1 MKILFALLIFYSGIV
16 SAQPQASGTPPVL
29 FKEYLF
35 NMPVSDFT
43 DAAGYFDCSEDFG
56 GLARCLNEIDFLEE
70 KLALALRFN
79 DKKLATVLL
88 VSEFDEKIYAKV
100 FGALSKNFTLVMMR
114 SKTDA
119 LDLVALEKK
128 VPDRKAFAANITE
141 YETLHLR
148 GGQLSY
154 IFIEETPQALRNAK
168 TASGAEANAPEHAR
182 TVEMK
187 AIEKDGEAFLIVEF
201 SLPRLNLKRMQDTMK
216 NVKSEKF

>member
-16 SAQPQASGTPPVL
+16 SAQSQASGTSPVL

-35 NMPVSDFT
+35 GMPVSTFT

-56 GLARCLNEIDFLEE
+56 GLARCLDEIDFLEE

-88 VSEFDEKIYAKV
+88 VSEFDEKVYAKV

-114 SKTDA
+114 SKTDS
-119 LDLVALEKK
+119 LDLIALEKK
-128 VPDRKAFAANITE
+128 ASDRKAFAANITE

-148 GGQLSY
+148 AGQLSY
-154 IFIEETPQALRNAK
+154 IFIEETPQTVRKAE
-168 TASGAEANAPEHAR
+168 TASEAEANASEHAR
-182 TVEMK
+182 KVEMK
-187 AIEKDGEAFLIVEF
+187 VVEDDGEAFLIVEF

-216 NVKSEKF
+216 NVRGEKF